1 MARSYSNT
9 LSQLSPPSELP
20 LLIRSLVTE
29 PDNLPKV
36 RRLNSRQIINA
47 RMAYMIGVMEE
58 MEAWENTEGDEIRL
72 NKSSIASAAIKI
84 LLFDAEVNQVSA
96 KILLTINTEELGVFE
111 NLCSHISG
119 Y

>member
-1 MARSYSNT
+1 MIRPYSNT

-20 LLIRSLVTE
+20 VLIRSLVTE
-29 PDNLPKV
+29 PDNWPKV
-36 RRLNSRQIINA
+36 RQLNNRQIINA

-58 MEAWENTEGDEIRL
+58 METWENIENDELRL

-84 LLFDAEVNQVSA
+84 LLFEAEVNQVIA
-96 KILLTINTEELGVFE
+96 KILLKINTEGVVVFE

-119 Y
+119 